1 VVDAKRAIR
10 VSKLLSYGL
19 RHAPEKLGLKL
30 DDAGWAAV
38 DHVLAALAARGEPVS
53 ADELV
58 DVVVT
63 SDKQR
68 FALSDDR
75 RRIRANQGHSV
86 PVQLDLPAREPPEWL
101 YHGTV
106 DRFVP
111 SIRERGLLR
120 GSRTHVHLSVDEATA
135 RVVAARRKG
144 KAVILTVRA
153 AQMHR
158 DGLVFHRSDNGVWLT
173 EHVPP
178 EYLDY
183 PP

>member
-1 VVDAKRAIR
+1 MDPKRAVR

-19 RHAPEKLGLKL
+19 RHEPGKLGLKL

-38 DHVLAALAARGEPVS
+38 DRVLAALAAMGEPLSV
-53 ADELV
+53 DELI

-68 FALSDDR
+68 FALSEDR

-86 PVQLDLPAREPPEWL
+86 PVQLDLPAREPPERL

-120 GSRTHVHLSVDEATA
+120 GSRTHVHLSIDEATA
-135 RVVAARRKG
+135 SVVAGRRRG

-153 AQMHR
+153 AQMYR
-158 DGLVFHRSDNGVWLT
+158 DGFVFHMSENGVWLT
-173 EHVPP
+173 EHVPR